1 MLPNTLS
8 FVDIET
14 TGASPIFSRIIE
26 IGIVKVKDGKVVST
40 YNQLINPQQHLDPF
54 ITQLTGITSK
64 DLESAPTFSEIKKD
78 ILENLVD
85 SLFVAHNVRFD
96 YSFLRQEFKREEI
109 SFSLKHLCTVKL
121 ARLLYPSLGSY
132 NLDSI
137 ISNFNLTC
145 ENRHRAYDDAK
156 AIWDFYTIARKD
168 RGEDVFTTAINTALK
183 RPAVPLSISEDIL
196 NSLPDTPGVYIF
208 YGKENKILYIGKS
221 VNIRD
226 RVLSHF
232 SNDYLSATDMELSQE
247 VKHIEAIPTAGE
259 LGALLL
265 ESNLIKKEQ
274 PLFNKRLRYARQMTI
289 LTKAI
294 DENGYNIVATQTVG
308 EISVETSESV
318 LGVFRSRK
326 QLSDFLYKAASESG
340 LCPKLLGLEKT
351 KKACFSS
358 QLGKCKGACFSKE
371 MPILYNI
378 RFDNAFYKQKIR
390 PWKFNGPIVI
400 KEDSEGFVV
409 DKWCLLGKIDEDTN
423 IDSITNAYSFDLDT
437 YKILSRYIMDKS
449 NKKKISTLGARFIN
463 QPVLAQ

>member
-14 TGASPIFSRIIE
+14 TGGSPTYSRIIE
-26 IGIVKVKDGKVVST
+26 IGIVKVKDGKVVSQ

-64 DLESAPTFSEIKKD
+64 DLDSAPTFSEIKKD
-78 ILENLVD
+78 ILELLVD
-85 SLFVAHNVRFD
+85 SLFIAHNVRFD
-96 YSFLRQEFKREEI
+96 YGFLRQEFKREEI

-145 ENRHRAYDDAK
+145 ENRHRAFDDAK
-156 AIWDFYTIARKD
+156 AIWDFYSIAQKD
-168 RGEDVFTTAINTALK
+168 RGEDIFKTAVNTALK
-183 RPAVPLSISEDIL
+183 RPAVPLSVSEDIL
-196 NSLPDTPGVYIF
+196 NSLPDTPGVYVF
-208 YGKENKILYIGKS
+208 YGKENQILYIGKS
-221 VNIRD
+221 INIRD

-247 VKHIEAIPTAGE
+247 VKHIEAIPTSGE

-265 ESNLIKKEQ
+265 ESNMIKKEQ

-289 LTKAI
+289 LTKTVN
-294 DENGYNIVATQTVG
+294 DDGYNTVSTQTVG
-308 EISVETSESV
+308 EISVETSENV

-326 QLSDFLYKAASESG
+326 QLSDFLYKAAIDSG
-340 LCPKLLGLEKT
+340 LCPKLLGLEKA

-358 QLGKCKGACFSKE
+358 QLGKCKGACVSKE
-371 MPILYNI
+371 LPIMYNI
-378 RFDNAFYKQKIR
+378 RFENAFYKQKIR
-390 PWKFNGPIVI
+390 PWRFSGPIVI
-400 KEDSEGFVV
+400 KEESEGFVV
-409 DKWCLLGKIDEDTN
+409 DKWCLLGKIDADSS
-423 IDSITNAYSFDLDT
+423 IDSITNNYSFDLDT
-437 YKILSRYIMDKS
+437 YKILSRYILNKS
-449 NKKKISTLGARFIN
+449 NKGKISTLPNTFTA
-463 QPVLAQ
+463 QPVLS